1 MALLNRAP
9 GTGPTYDEDGRL
21 LGGLSALEELARVIS
36 IGNGANHASEEVDGD
51 AQEMVEAKELPVHSS
66 SARSTDSSSLASDS
80 DSDLS
85 DHSSDEALDEIPA
98 NNSHDLPFPV
108 RASSQDQ
115 PSCPAVTPP
124 LPAPPDAAG
133 STIESSP
140 SAISREPTVRQKC
153 DSHLGNDIVSGTPV
167 GDTLK
172 QRFIDM
178 NVVTTLLVSG
188 KQEGFNYHV

>member
-36 IGNGANHASEEVDGD
+36 IGSGENHVSEEVNADS
-51 AQEMVEAKELPVHSS
+51 QEMVEAKELPVHSS

-85 DHSSDEALDEIPA
+85 DHSSDDALEEISV
-98 NNSHDLPFPV
+98 NSSHELPFPV
-108 RASSQDQ
+108 RSSSQDQ
-115 PSCPAVTPP
+115 PPTVPSPADPSSLSASRDVALNTV
-124 LPAPPDAAG
+124 
-133 STIESSP
+133 ESS
-140 SAISREPTVRQKC
+140 SNVSSGEPIVRSNNGSC
-153 DSHLGNDIVSGTPV
+153 VGNDTTLANPV

-178 NVVTTLLVSG
+178 NIVTTLLVSH
-188 KQEGFNYHV
+188 N